1 VVFLYRGDY
10 WAQST
15 WTRTCFHV
23 KRSGCKSGRG
33 DVQARGKQ
41 SRRWFVAKVIEF
53 YIPNN
58 FREKTKRT
66 PVEQRGQVI
75 EFDSL
80 KKKSA

>member
-1 VVFLYRGDY
+1 
-10 WAQST
+10 
-15 WTRTCFHV
+15 
-23 KRSGCKSGRG
+23 
-33 DVQARGKQ
+33 
-41 SRRWFVAKVIEF
+41 VAKVIEF

-58 FREKTKRT
+58 FRKQTKRT

>member
-1 VVFLYRGDY
+1 MGTEHMDADLFPCKEVRLQVR
-10 WAQST
+10 
-15 WTRTCFHV
+15 TRRCPDSRKT
-23 KRSGCKSGRG
+23 
-33 DVQARGKQ
+33 